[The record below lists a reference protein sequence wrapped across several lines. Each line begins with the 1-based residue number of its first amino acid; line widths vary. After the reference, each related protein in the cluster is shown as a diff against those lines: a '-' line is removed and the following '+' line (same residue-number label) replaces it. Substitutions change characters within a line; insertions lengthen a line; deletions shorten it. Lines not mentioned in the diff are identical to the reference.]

1 MASEPAETPIL
12 NVLASMTADAIEA
25 STLDAETLMLVRIA
39 ALVATDAPAAS
50 YLLNL
55 SVAGET
61 GVDEEQIQGVLTGIA
76 PIVGTSRIVSALTHL
91 IQAYGLKIDLED
103 LGSLGE

>member
-12 NVLASMTADAIEA
+12 GLLAAMTADAIEA
-25 STLDAETLMLVRIA
+25 SSLDVETMMLVRIA

-55 SVAGET
+55 RVAGDT
-61 GVDEEQIQGVLTGIA
+61 GIDEDQIQGVLAAIA
-76 PIVGTSRIVSALTHL
+76 PIVGTSRIVSAVTHL
-91 IQAYGLKIDLED
+91 VQAYGLKVDLED
-103 LGSLGE
+103 LALGE